1 MKEMYK
7 VEDAKYK
14 VEKSNKG
21 WAIFFVEENSREY
34 ISDGLSLKQANKWCE
49 RLNNAFNKGFASNW

>member
-1 MKEMYK
+1 M
-7 VEDAKYK
+7 EDAKYK

-21 WAIFFVEENSREY
+21 WAIFFVEENNREY